1 VCISVN
7 SYKSLWGSNQTDFY
21 AKGFEMNNMRLLIT
35 GGAGFIGSAVVRLAI
50 SKGYDVINLDA
61 LAYAAS
67 LSNLD
72 LVSESENYTFICCNI
87 CDKETLNAIFSE
99 HRPDAILH
107 LAAETHVDRSIDAP
121 SAFVET
127 NIVGTYNLVDAALQY
142 WTTQGRPESFRFH
155 HVSTDEVF
163 GSLPTDPVKKFTEET
178 PYAPRSPYAASKAS
192 SDHLVRAWYETYG
205 LPTVISNCSNN
216 YGPYQF
222 PEKLI
227 PLMILNA
234 IAWKPLT
241 IYGDGGNVRDWLYVD
256 DHADALLT
264 ILQAGEVGRSYNI
277 GGNSEFTNLEIVSK
291 LCALLDR
298 LLPSDEGHY
307 SQLISFV
314 KDRPGHDQR
323 YAIDPSRVEAELH
336 WKPRFSID
344 AGLEKTVKWYLA
356 NDDWWKPLISRA
368 EFGERLG
375 SYG

>member
-1 VCISVN
+1 
-7 SYKSLWGSNQTDFY
+7 
-21 AKGFEMNNMRLLIT
+21 MNNMRLLIT

-50 SKGYDVINLDA
+50 SKGYEVINLDA

-72 LVSESENYTFICCNI
+72 LVSGSEKYTFVQANI

-121 SAFVET
+121 RAFVET
-127 NIVGTYNLVDAALQY
+127 NIVGTYNLLDTALKY
-142 WTTQGRPESFRFH
+142 WTEQGRPRNFRFH
-155 HVSTDEVF
+155 HISTDEVF
-163 GSLPTDPVKKFTEET
+163 GSLPSDPEKKFTEET

-192 SDHLVRAWYETYG
+192 SDHLVRAWHETYG
-205 LPTVISNCSNN
+205 LPIVISNCSNN

-241 IYGDGGNVRDWLYVD
+241 IYGDGGNVRDWLFVD
-256 DHADALLT
+256 DHAGALLK
-264 ILQAGEVGRSYNI
+264 ILQAGQVGRSYNI
-277 GGNSEFTNLEIVSK
+277 GGNSEFTNLEIVKK

-298 LLPSDEGHY
+298 LLPNDKGHY

-323 YAIDPSRVEAELH
+323 YGIDPSRVEAELQ
-336 WKPRFSID
+336 WKPQFSID

-356 NDDWWKPLISRA
+356 NDDWWKPLISRV

-375 SYG
+375 NYG

>member
-1 VCISVN
+1 
-7 SYKSLWGSNQTDFY
+7 
-21 AKGFEMNNMRLLIT
+21 MNNMRLLIT

-50 SKGYDVINLDA
+50 SKGYEVINLDA

-72 LVSESENYTFICCNI
+72 LVSGSEKYTFVQANI

-121 SAFVET
+121 RAFVET
-127 NIVGTYNLVDAALQY
+127 NIVGTYNLLDTALKY
-142 WTTQGRPESFRFH
+142 WTEQGRPTNFRFH
-155 HVSTDEVF
+155 HISTDEVF
-163 GSLPTDPVKKFTEET
+163 GSLPSDPEKKFTEET

-192 SDHLVRAWYETYG
+192 SDHLVRAWHETYG
-205 LPTVISNCSNN
+205 LPIVISNCSNN

-234 IAWKPLT
+234 IEWKPLT
-241 IYGDGGNVRDWLYVD
+241 IYGDGGNVRDWLFVD
-256 DHADALLT
+256 DHAGALLK
-264 ILQAGEVGRSYNI
+264 ILQAGQVGRSYNI
-277 GGNSEFTNLEIVSK
+277 GGNSEFTNFEIVTK

-298 LLPSDEGHY
+298 LLPSDKGHY

-323 YAIDPSRVEAELH
+323 YAIDPSRVEAELQ
-336 WKPRFSID
+336 WKPKFSID

-356 NDDWWKPLISRA
+356 NDDWWKPLISRV
-368 EFGERLG
+368 EFGKRLG
-375 SYG
+375 NYG

>member
-1 VCISVN
+1 
-7 SYKSLWGSNQTDFY
+7 
-21 AKGFEMNNMRLLIT
+21 MRLLIT

-50 SKGYDVINLDA
+50 SRGYEVINLDA

-72 LVSESENYTFICCNI
+72 LVSESDKYTFIQCNI
-87 CDKETLNAIFSE
+87 CDKETLNAIFAE

-121 SAFVET
+121 RAFVET
-127 NIVGTYNLVDAALQY
+127 NIVGTYHLLDTALKY
-142 WTTQGRPESFRFH
+142 WTEQGRPRNFRFH
-155 HVSTDEVF
+155 HISTDEVF
-163 GSLPTDPVKKFTEET
+163 GSLPSDPEKKFTEET

-192 SDHLVRAWYETYG
+192 SDHLVRAWHETYG
-205 LPTVISNCSNN
+205 LPIVISNCSNN

-256 DHADALLT
+256 DHADALLK
-264 ILQAGEVGRSYNI
+264 ILQAGKVGRSYNI
-277 GGNSEFTNLEIVSK
+277 GGNSEFTNLEIVTK

-298 LLPSDEGHY
+298 LLPNDKGHY

-323 YAIDPSRVEAELH
+323 YAIDH
-336 WKPRFSID
+336 H
-344 AGLEKTVKWYLA
+344 GLKLNCNGNPNSQLMQV
-356 NDDWWKPLISRA
+356 
-368 EFGERLG
+368 
-375 SYG
+375 